1 MNNLII
7 CLECYGDEL
16 SKFLMLMASLSLT
29 HWGWMAHIYVGKL
42 TIIGSDNGFSPKQH
56 QAIIWT
62 NGGILL
68 IGPLGTNFGEILIA
82 IQTFSLKKRHL
93 KLSSAKWRPFC
104 LGLNVL
110 SPQIYEFVLFTY
122 WGLNKMVNILETTF
136 SNVFSWM
143 KIIAFWFKFHWSLFI
158 RVQLT
163 NDHCFREWLGAKKR
177 QAITWTNDDPAQ
189 WC

>member
-62 NGGILL
+62 NAGILL

-93 KLSSAKWRPFC
+93 KMSSAKWRPFC

-110 SPQIYEFVLFTY
+110 SPQIYELFYLHIEAWTK
-122 WGLNKMVNILETTF
+122 WSIFWRQHFQMCFLEWKWLHF
-136 SNVFSWM
+136 DSNFTEACS
-143 KIIAFWFKFHWSLFI
+143 
-158 RVQLT
+158 
-163 NDHCFREWLGAKKR
+163 
-177 QAITWTNDDPAQ
+177 
-189 WC
+189 